1 MRSLTL
7 PRPGAQPHGRRAAR
21 RGFNLVEMLIA
32 LAISAALL
40 AATFVALDASYK
52 AYQATTEQASTHT
65 ISRLALHRMLTLI
78 RSGTEFGPVPVNPK
92 DTLVESD
99 FIQFRMPDTGDVMT
113 IEWFES
119 RDGIANALWIDVDGG
134 SYVLL
139 EGVEPQYDPDN
150 PNERIRPFTLEYELG
165 RTLYRATIDLR
176 IVPDDNMD
184 VEIEGDNA
192 DVIRL
197 VATALPRASAYNQ

>member
-1 MRSLTL
+1 M
-7 PRPGAQPHGRRAAR
+7 PRAGARPPRRRAGR

-165 RTLYRATIDLR
+165 RKLYRATIDLR

-184 VEIEGDNA
+184 VEIEGDNNE
-192 DVIRL
+192 VIRL